1 MIGYQF
7 LSSFVGCNTWT
18 PVGSS
23 VKYQRFFSS
32 YIEVFGTFIFLSLC
46 KPLDSQVSFALF
58 FFWKISLLCV
68 ELIGCFPGCMHFDQV
83 LDEAD
88 RLLNEEF
95 EKSLDEILNVIP
107 RDRKTYLFS
116 ATMTKKVSSTYVCT
130 ILLFILIQVLA

>member
-1 MIGYQF
+1 
-7 LSSFVGCNTWT
+7 
-18 PVGSS
+18 
-23 VKYQRFFSS
+23 
-32 YIEVFGTFIFLSLC
+32 
-46 KPLDSQVSFALF
+46 
-58 FFWKISLLCV
+58 
-68 ELIGCFPGCMHFDQV
+68 MHFDQV

>member
-1 MIGYQF
+1 M
-7 LSSFVGCNTWT
+7 
-18 PVGSS
+18 
-23 VKYQRFFSS
+23 
-32 YIEVFGTFIFLSLC
+32 
-46 KPLDSQVSFALF
+46 
-58 FFWKISLLCV
+58 LCV